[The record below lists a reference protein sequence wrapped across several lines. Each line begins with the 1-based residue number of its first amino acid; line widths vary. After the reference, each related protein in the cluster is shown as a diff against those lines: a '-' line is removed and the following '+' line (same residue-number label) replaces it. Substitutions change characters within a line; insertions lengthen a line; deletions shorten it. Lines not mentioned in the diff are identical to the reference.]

1 MKDWIV
7 AFINIA
13 VILSTLLSRV
23 LSECCESVAISSSS
37 VGRNFQEHQLGIY
50 TIRDEL
56 KVNDRPVYKQEKGD
70 QYLYYWVFDQGRH
83 DDGENWLVR
92 QLQKKNQEKDNSI
105 NCSNDYDN
113 WRHGIESPNM
123 KGETVDN
130 GFGVHEACEDYSCGN
145 R

>member
-13 VILSTLLSRV
+13 VILSSLLSRV

-92 QLQKKNQEKDNSI
+92 
-105 NCSNDYDN
+105 
-113 WRHGIESPNM
+113 
-123 KGETVDN
+123 
-130 GFGVHEACEDYSCGN
+130 
-145 R
+145 